1 LSLRNVVLSGCGPAR
16 WSPYRPAAG
25 RSPKGPWSTNREGAW
40 VLPVIFCKPE
50 RLRGIAS
57 RMDKEGAREMAERV
71 RIAGMD
77 VGKQYLV
84 IDSPALGVSVGVT
97 NDTRGHEALLA
108 WCAEH
113 QVAVVA
119 LEASG
124 GYERAVAVRLRDAGV
139 IVRCLNP
146 LRVRRFAQAR
156 GKLAKNDRVDA
167 CTIALYAEAFADER
181 VAVPQDNR
189 RVSLREHLLVRVQTL
204 DVISTI
210 ISQLEHIHERSLRAM
225 LQARL
230 QGLKRSLVALD
241 RRIAKLVASTPDLAA
256 LADRLRSVPGVGPV
270 LAHTLLALLP
280 ELGHLTRR
288 QVASLA
294 GVAPFDDDSGK
305 RRGARQIDG
314 GRAGLRRVLYMAA
327 LVAKRRNPEI
337 RTFAERL
344 KGKPGKAIITACMRK
359 LIVILNAIARDG
371 TVWQPI

>member
-1 LSLRNVVLSGCGPAR
+1 
-16 WSPYRPAAG
+16 
-25 RSPKGPWSTNREGAW
+25 
-40 VLPVIFCKPE
+40 
-50 RLRGIAS
+50 
-57 RMDKEGAREMAERV
+57 MDKEGAREMAERV

-270 LAHTLLALLP
+270 LAHSLLALLP